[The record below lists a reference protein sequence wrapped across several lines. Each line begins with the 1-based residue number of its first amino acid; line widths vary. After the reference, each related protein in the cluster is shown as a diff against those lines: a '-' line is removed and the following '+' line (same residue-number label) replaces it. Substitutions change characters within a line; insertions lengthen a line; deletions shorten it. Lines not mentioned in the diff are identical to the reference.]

1 MFGRRR
7 KLKDWVRRDVRNPII
22 KPTDVIPTREDMEI
36 IGAFNAAAFEY
47 KGRIGLLLRIAER
60 PIQHPDMVLV
70 PLVDPETGKYI
81 IKRFERTSPQIN
93 LTNPRAVIY
102 RGKLFLSSVS
112 HLRLAWSDDGVH
124 FEIDNEATIWPE
136 GEYEN
141 YGIEDPRVTYIGN
154 RYYICYS
161 AVSPHE
167 VAVRLMWT
175 RDWKTFV
182 REELILHPFN
192 KDVCLLP
199 SEQRGDYW
207 MLHRPSG
214 VIWATNWMW
223 ISHSKDL
230 LYWGKPTCLARTRP
244 GKFESGRIGAG
255 APPVLTDKGYLE
267 IYHGATQD
275 YRYCLGAM
283 LLDRDNPRKIIAQ
296 SEGPLMEPLAS
307 YEKRGFFGNVVF
319 TDGVLLRDN
328 ELWIYYGASDA
339 LTCLARVRL
348 KKVWR
353 HLGV

>member
-1 MFGRRR
+1 MFGRTRR
-7 KLKDWVRRDVRNPII
+7 RDWVNRYLRNPII
-22 KPTDVIPTREDMEI
+22 RPADVIPTRDDMEI
-36 IGAFNAAAFEY
+36 VGVFNGAAFEY
-47 KGRIGLLLRIAER
+47 KDRIGLLLRVAER

-70 PLVDPETGKYI
+70 PLVDPESGRYI

-93 LTNPRAVIY
+93 LTNPRAIIY

-124 FEIDNEATIWPE
+124 FDVDSNATIWPE

-141 YGIEDPRVTYIGN
+141 YGIEDPRVTRIGN

-167 VAVRLMWT
+167 VAVGLMWT

-182 REELILHPFN
+182 REGLILHPFN

-199 SEQRGDYW
+199 AATRGDYW
-207 MLHRPSG
+207 MIHRPSG
-214 VIWATNWMW
+214 VIWALNWMW

-230 LYWGKPTCLARTRP
+230 IYWGRPSCLARTRP

-255 APPVLTDKGYLE
+255 APPVLTEKGYLE
-267 IYHGATQD
+267 IYHGATPD

-283 LLDRDNPRKIIAQ
+283 LLDCENPRKIIAR
-296 SEGPLMEPLAS
+296 SEEPLMEPLAV
-307 YEKRGFFGNVVF
+307 YEKQGFFGNVVF
-319 TDGVLLRDN
+319 TDGVILRDS

-339 LTCLARVRL
+339 LTCLARIQL